1 MGRLAS
7 SRAVSRRKTGQA
19 VQSGPGILVKVC
31 LFDIDGTLIRT
42 GGAGKQAF
50 EAALIEEF
58 GIDSIN
64 GDVAFSGRTDRA
76 IVRDFFTLHEID
88 DSADSWQR
96 FRASYLRLLP
106 DRLASNNGS
115 VLPGIEGILEELVQR
130 SDVAVGLLTGN
141 IAAGAE
147 VKLSHFGLFG
157 HFKFGGFG
165 DEHTDRNGVAAEALA
180 AARRHVDE
188 PLDAEDVFV
197 IGDTPLD
204 VRCARAIGANA
215 VAVCT
220 GFCQR
225 EDLRAAQ
232 PDLLVDDLSSPLPL
246 LELMFSRT

>member
-1 MGRLAS
+1 M
-7 SRAVSRRKTGQA
+7 
-19 VQSGPGILVKVC
+19 KVC

-50 EAALIEEF
+50 EAALNEEF
-58 GIDSIN
+58 GIHSSN

-76 IVRDFFTLHEID
+76 IVRDLFTLHKIN
-88 DSADSWQR
+88 DSPESWQR

-106 DRLASNNGS
+106 ERLASNNGE
-115 VLPGIEGILEELVQR
+115 VLPGIESILQDLVQR

-147 VKLSHFGLFG
+147 LKLAHFGLYG
-157 HFKFGGFG
+157 HFQFGGFG
-165 DEHTDRNGVAAEALA
+165 DEHTDRDSVAEEALA
-180 AARRHVDE
+180 AARRSVDE
-188 PLDAEDVFV
+188 RLDARDVFV

-220 GFCQR
+220 GFCTKQ
-225 EDLRAAQ
+225 DLIAAR
-232 PDLLVDDLSSPLPL
+232 PDLLIDDLRTSSPLL
-246 LELMFSRT
+246 DLMFARP